1 MLSQTMDMNGVA
13 ERFILL
19 ALDPST
25 GEPLTQAG
33 FADVAIAGAFL
44 ADLSLRDRIAISD
57 DSVVVTDDSPTGST
71 ALDACITTIGEK
83 PRDAGA
89 LITAFCP
96 IAHRRRDEVFV
107 EAEQAGLVEHLT
119 RRHLWLYT
127 THRYKPVAGS
137 SLVHLFAEVQ
147 RAITSPGVS
156 MTPEIGALIAVLDA
170 AQIATRRFPG
180 ADQQQIEAART
191 GAWAQSAVRSA
202 TEQIQLAVMVA
213 LTAATTAAT
222 TAAITSN

>member
-1 MLSQTMDMNGVA
+1 MNGVA

-33 FADVAIAGAFL
+33 FADVAISGAFL
-44 ADLSLRDRIAISD
+44 ADLALRDRITLTD
-57 DSVVVTDDSPTGST
+57 DTITVIDDSPTGNAT
-71 ALDACITTIGEK
+71 LDTCIATIAEK
-83 PRDAGA
+83 KSRDAGA

-119 RRHLWLYT
+119 RRHLWIYT

-137 SLVHLFAEVQ
+137 TLVHLSAEVD
-147 RAITSPGVS
+147 RTITSPGAS

-180 ADQQQIEAART
+180 ADPQQIEAART

-202 TEQIQLAVMVA
+202 TTQIQLAVMVA
-213 LTAATTAAT
+213 VMAATTAAT
-222 TAAITSN
+222 TITITSN

>member
-1 MLSQTMDMNGVA
+1 MDMNGVA

-57 DSVVVTDDSPTGST
+57 DTVVVTDDSPTGST

-127 THRYKPVAGS
+127 THRYKP
-137 SLVHLFAEVQ
+137 
-147 RAITSPGVS
+147 
-156 MTPEIGALIAVLDA
+156 
-170 AQIATRRFPG
+170 
-180 ADQQQIEAART
+180 
-191 GAWAQSAVRSA
+191 
-202 TEQIQLAVMVA
+202 
-213 LTAATTAAT
+213 
-222 TAAITSN
+222 